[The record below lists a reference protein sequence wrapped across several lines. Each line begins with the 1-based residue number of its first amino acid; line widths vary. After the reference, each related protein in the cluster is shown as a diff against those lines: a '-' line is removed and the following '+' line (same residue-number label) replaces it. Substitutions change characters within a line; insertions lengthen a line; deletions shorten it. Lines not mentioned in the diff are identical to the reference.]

1 MFAGSCKI
9 AFNVRCARRS
19 RSPQGENIRTD
30 GSDKSAWSG
39 KYDIKGEC
47 FTRNPHQIDN
57 GRTNQ
62 NNTYR
67 DPLKSTK
74 WTNFISR
81 VHSANAY
88 SFELE
93 RNNSNNNH
101 SPRKRQTLIYRCAS
115 YMYIYKMRLC
125 FLRNKWER
133 IENNRKT
140 QQLHLNIRRKKKKM
154 LKEEKTKTNEQLQW
168 NRILSMLKTDHWFF
182 VRSIN
187 CETHSLFVLTIQE
200 LLAFSPRTMIFF
212 ST

>member
-19 RSPQGENIRTD
+19 RSPQGENIRAD

-93 RNNSNNNH
+93 RNNSNNHH

-140 QQLHLNIRRKKKKM
+140 QQLHLNIRRKKKKNAKRGKNKDKWTIAM
-154 LKEEKTKTNEQLQW
+154 KSNTLDVKNWSLV
-168 NRILSMLKTDHWFF
+168 FC
-182 VRSIN
+182 SIN
-187 CETHSLFVLTIQE
+187 QLWDS
-200 LLAFSPRTMIFF
+200 FSFRINHPRIVGV
-212 ST
+212 